1 MHLLGQTYLGAMDS
15 TYLFAYAIGMFFSGH
30 LAERSDLRLF
40 LTLGMLGSALMC
52 CMFGLGYIFSIHTI
66 WYFGLASVCAND
78 CRYSMTSDDAS
89 VACRRSISIDW
100 VC

>member
-1 MHLLGQTYLGAMDS
+1 MLDAGLAENGGSDPGVHLLGQTYLGAMDS

-52 CMFGLGYIFSIHTI
+52 AMFGLGYIFSIHQL
-66 WYFGLASVCAND
+66 WYFGLASVC
-78 CRYSMTSDDAS
+78 R
-89 VACRRSISIDW
+89 
-100 VC
+100 